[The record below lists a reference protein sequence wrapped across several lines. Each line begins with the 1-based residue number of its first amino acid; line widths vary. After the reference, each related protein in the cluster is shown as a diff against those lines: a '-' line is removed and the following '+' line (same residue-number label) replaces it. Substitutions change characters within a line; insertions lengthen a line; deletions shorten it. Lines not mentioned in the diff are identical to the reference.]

1 MASSR
6 RSSDQEINPRSSD
19 ARVRAISRRARVGG
33 GACGESLSRACVLT
47 AACPCESSIFTCIT
61 PASCYDSAC
70 AANATANGR
79 CGTTTLP
86 NPMARPNIQV

>member
-6 RSSDQEINPRSSD
+6 RSSDQETNPRSSD
-19 ARVRAISRRARVGG
+19 AVCGRWCVRAV
-33 GACGESLSRACVLT
+33 CVT
-47 AACPCESSIFTCIT
+47 AACPCESSIFT